1 MNLLNTSNTLT
12 EEIFKSYI
20 EVVESFLES
29 VSPSLVVNSLQ
40 ALFQSFENTDLLF
53 NSSNV
58 EVGLFK

>member
-12 EEIFKSYI
+12 EENFKSYI